1 MKVSVIVPTMWRAND
16 FFSRMLPMVVGSP
29 YVGEIIIIDND
40 SSRRPTEIDLTSEKI
55 KILDYGKNLFYNK
68 SMNVGVEN
76 STCEL
81 LCLAND
87 DIIFDPAI
95 FGALCQNFDKETM
108 GMIFPHPA
116 YLNRGNE
123 NLELIKKLT
132 LVEAE
137 RPLDGF
143 GCCMFI
149 HKDNYLPVPSELVHH
164 FGDVFYFETM
174 KKNNKKNYFL
184 HNWVVV
190 TPMRVT
196 TAVIPEVKEIVYND
210 WKIAKDVL
218 AKHGIEID
226 DPSNDRPVFEAGIL
240 PRYRNL

>member
-1 MKVSVIVPTMWRAND
+1 MKVSVIVPTMWRANE
-16 FFSRMLPMVVGSP
+16 FFSKMLTMMTESP
-29 YVGEIIIIDND
+29 FVGEIIIIDND
-40 SSRRPTEIDLTSEKI
+40 KDRRPDDIDFSSGKI
-55 KILDYGKNLFYNK
+55 KILEFGSNIFFNK

-76 STCEL
+76 ATCEL
-81 LCLAND
+81 LCLSND

-95 FGALCQNFDKETM
+95 FGALCNNFDKETM
-108 GMIFPHPA
+108 GMVFPHPA
-116 YLNRGNE
+116 YLNRGKE
-123 NLELIKKLT
+123 NLELIKNLT

-137 RPLDGF
+137 KPLDGF

-149 HKDNYLPVPSELVHH
+149 HRENYVPVPSELVQH
-164 FGDVFYFETM
+164 FGDVFYYEIM

-184 HNWVVV
+184 HNWVIV

-196 TAVIPEVKEIVYND
+196 TAVVKEAQEKILND
-210 WKIAKDVL
+210 WKIAKEVF

-240 PRYRNL
+240 PRFQNK

>member
-1 MKVSVIVPTMWRAND
+1 MKVSVIIPTMWRAND
-16 FFSRMLPMVVGSP
+16 FFGKMLSMMVDSP
-29 YVGEIIIIDND
+29 YVGEIIIIDNE
-40 SSRRPTEIDLTSEKI
+40 SSRRPTELDLTSEKI
-55 KILDYGKNLFYNK
+55 KILDYGENLFFNK

-76 STCEL
+76 SSFEI

-87 DIIFDPAI
+87 DIVFDPLI
-95 FGALCQNFDKETM
+95 FKVMCDNFDKETM

-116 YLNRGNE
+116 YLNRGKE
-123 NLELIKKLT
+123 NLELIQKLA
-132 LVEAE
+132 LAEAE

-143 GCCMFI
+143 GCCMFM
-149 HKDNYLPVPSELVHH
+149 HKENYVPIPEELVQH
-164 FGDVFYFETM
+164 FGDVFYFEIM
-174 KKNNKKNYFL
+174 KKNKKKNYFL
-184 HNWVVV
+184 HNWVIV

-196 TAVIPEVKEIVYND
+196 TAVVKEAQEKILND

-240 PRYRNL
+240 PRFQNN